1 MTAQTRKAI
10 QIIAYGL
17 QAEMRNPMALE
28 RSLLVPGLVLDLKEV
43 TLEILDWYGHC
54 RLTYKEECGTSN

>member
-1 MTAQTRKAI
+1 MNPQTRKAI
-10 QIIAYGL
+10 QVISHGL

-28 RSLLVPGLVLDLKEV
+28 RSLLIPGLVIDLKEV

-54 RLTYKEECGTSN
+54 RLTYKEEHEFSN